1 MSVQNYRRRLFFK
14 QMAGSATDLFQSW
27 VGSFEDE
34 SVVQT
39 GITSEIS
46 GDLAPELLV
55 MEAQRLGLDPEK
67 DKEKIKASILAAL
80 GRPGVKDNQKYKRK

>member
-14 QMAGSATDLFQSW
+14 QMAGTATDLFQSW
-27 VGSFEDE
+27 VGPFQNEP
-34 SVVQT
+34 VAQT

-46 GDLAPELLV
+46 GDLAPELLA

-67 DKEKIKASILAAL
+67 DKEKIKDSILAAL
-80 GRPGVKDNQKYKRK
+80 GRPGVGG